1 MTLRVAPAAVATA
14 DALPEIVAL
23 MQRVFPR
30 ERPWGPD
37 LEWQYLRNPSGPARY
52 VNAYGDSG
60 ALIAHYALLPLPP
73 LLDSPLSFGG
83 TYLSFNVAADPT
95 AAVPGLMVATTRAL
109 YKSLQSDG
117 RVLILGVANENS
129 AQGFVKMLAFRQ
141 LGALSLTVH
150 APNTLPAIDVP
161 RALAADAAQVAW
173 RAARPGVAASVDPSR
188 GAVLARLRH
197 RGVPIDAVLT
207 TGLSPEL
214 IRGLALPRASGWVP
228 RLYAGFGGRVGRGLP
243 VPERLRPSPLAYI
256 FRVLGDKDA
265 AEPIH
270 RLLLTRRFEFFDF
283 DVV

>member
-37 LEWQYLRNPSGPARY
+37 LAWQYLRNPSGPARY
-52 VNAYGDSG
+52 VNAYADSG
-60 ALIAHYALLPLPP
+60 VLIAHYALLPLPP
-73 LLDSPLSFGG
+73 LLDSPVSFVG

-109 YKSLQSDG
+109 YKSLQSEG

-150 APNTLPAIDVP
+150 APNTLPAVDTP
-161 RALAADAAQVAW
+161 RALRVDAAQVAW
-173 RAARPGVAASVDPSR
+173 RAARPGVPASVDSR
-188 GAVLARLRH
+188 TGAVMVRLRH
-197 RGVPIDAVLT
+197 RGMPIDAVLT
-207 TGLSPEL
+207 TGLTAEL
-214 IRGLALPRASGWVP
+214 IGHLGLPQASGWVP

-243 VPERLRPSPLAYI
+243 VPERLRPSPLTYI

-265 AEPIH
+265 TEPVH
-270 RLLLTRRFEFFDF
+270 RLLLARRFEFFDF